1 MYLTMEPSESTK
13 SKIPFRLG
21 KGGAVLARVAAM
33 FAAVALLSALL
44 FIFTRESTTTEMP
57 VGDLPGWKQTG
68 AQDFTTPARLG
79 RVGEVYGSDMRGYHD
94 LEDTSGEGL
103 YTPDSVLSV
112 KDGKL
117 DYHLHTKGGIPRVA
131 SIVPFGYAGQT
142 YARYSIRFRS
152 DTLPGYKIA
161 FMLWP
166 SSDDWIEGEIDWPE
180 GELDGKMYGV
190 SAIKDSTL
198 KGPARFDPSTRYY
211 SRTDATD
218 WHVATTEWTPGK
230 VKWFWDGELVGETT
244 MPKGVPTTNMRLTLQ
259 AETKDGADWSSPK
272 PETSGHLEVDWV
284 VQYAY
289 AP

>member
-1 MYLTMEPSESTK
+1 M
-13 SKIPFRLG
+13 
-21 KGGAVLARVAAM
+21 VVAT
-33 FAAVALLSALL
+33 ALLIAVVWFFS
-44 FIFTRESTTTEMP
+44 RGSSTTAMPVSMP

-68 AQDFTTPARLG
+68 AQDFTTPARMG
-79 RVGEVYGSDMRGYHD
+79 QVGEVYGPDMRGYHD
-94 LEDTSGEGL
+94 LEDTSGEGR

-112 KDGKL
+112 KSGKL
-117 DYHLHTKGGIPRVA
+117 DYYLHSKNGTPRVA
-131 SIVPFGYAGQT
+131 SVVPFGYAGQT
-142 YARYSIRFRS
+142 YGRYSIRFRS
-152 DTLPGYKIA
+152 DKLPGYKIA

-180 GELDGKMYGV
+180 GELIGKMYGV

-230 VKWFWDGELVGETT
+230 VKWFWDGELVGETSISE
-244 MPKGVPTTNMRLTLQ
+244 GVPNTNMRVTLQ
-259 AETKDGADWSSPK
+259 AETKDGADSFSPDT
-272 PETSGHLEVDWV
+272 ETSGHLEIDWV